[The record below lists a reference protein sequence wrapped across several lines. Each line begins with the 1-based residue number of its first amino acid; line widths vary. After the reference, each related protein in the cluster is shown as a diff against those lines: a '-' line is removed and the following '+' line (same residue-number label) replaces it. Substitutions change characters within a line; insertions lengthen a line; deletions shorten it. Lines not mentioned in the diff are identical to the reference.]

1 MKLSPNHSQ
10 SQMSEQNVKSFHLH
24 LVSDS
29 TGETVSMVA
38 RACLVQFDTI
48 EAHER
53 LWAMIRSKDQVEEVL
68 EGIRENPGFVLY
80 TIVNE
85 DIRNLLEDGC
95 RKLQVPCIAVLDP
108 IISKLGAHLDVE
120 IHPMPGRQHVMDAE
134 YFSRIEAM
142 QFVLSHDDGQSTHD
156 LDKADVVLL
165 GVSRTSKTPTCI
177 YLANRGIKAA
187 NIPIVPGCAL
197 PDELFAAANPLIV
210 GLTKE
215 PKRLVEIRRQRLR
228 LLDQD
233 EETDYVDLEKVSK
246 EINEA
251 RRLYTKHDWPV
262 INVSRKSIEETAAT
276 IIQMVNR
283 RRDDLS

>member
-1 MKLSPNHSQ
+1 
-10 SQMSEQNVKSFHLH
+10 
-24 LVSDS
+24 
-29 TGETVSMVA
+29 MV
-38 RACLVQFDTI
+38 
-48 EAHER
+48 
-53 LWAMIRSKDQVEEVL
+53 RSKDQVDEVL
-68 EGIRENPGFVLY
+68 SGVGKNPGFVLY

-85 DIRNLLEDGC
+85 DTRNKLEEGC

-108 IISKLGAHLDVE
+108 IMSKLGMHLNAEV
-120 IHPMPGRQHVMDAE
+120 HHMPGRQHVMDAE

-142 QFVLSHDDGQSTHD
+142 QFVLSHDDGQSTHN

-187 NIPIVPGCAL
+187 NIPIVPDCPL
-197 PDELFAAANPLIV
+197 PDELFTATNPMIV
-210 GLTKE
+210 GLTKD

-233 EETDYVDLEKVSK
+233 EGSDYVDLEKVST
-246 EINEA
+246 EINDA
-251 RRLYTKHDWPV
+251 RRLYTKHDWAV

-276 IIQMVNR
+276 IIQMYNKR
-283 RRDDLS
+283 MDQGD

>member
-1 MKLSPNHSQ
+1 MNT
-10 SQMSEQNVKSFHLH
+10 ERVKIFHLH

-29 TGETVSMVA
+29 TGETVGLVA
-38 RACLVQFDTI
+38 RACLVQFENI
-48 EAHER
+48 HAEEH
-53 LWAMIRSKDQVEEVL
+53 LWPMVRTEDQVAEVIT
-68 EGIRENPGFVLY
+68 GIQENPGFVLF

-85 DIRNLLEDGC
+85 DLRDILQDGC

-108 IISKLGAHLDVE
+108 VTAALGAHLDAEV
-120 IHPMPGRQHVMDAE
+120 HAQPGRQHVMDAE

-142 QFVLSHDDGQSTHD
+142 HFVLSHDDGQSTRD
-156 LDKADVVLL
+156 LDEADVVLL
-165 GVSRTSKTPTCI
+165 GVSRTSKTPTSI
-177 YLANRGIKAA
+177 YLANRGIKTA
-187 NIPIVPGCAL
+187 NIPIVPGC
-197 PDELFAAANPLIV
+197 PIPEELFKANGPLII

-228 LLDQD
+228 MLDQD

-251 RRLYTKHDWPV
+251 RRLFNKNDWPV

-276 IIQMVNR
+276 ILQLYNR
-283 RRDDLS
+283 RKEEFS

>member
-1 MKLSPNHSQ
+1 MNEKHI
-10 SQMSEQNVKSFHLH
+10 KTFHLH

-29 TGETVSMVA
+29 TGETVGTLA
-38 RACLVQFDTI
+38 RACLAQFDTI
-48 EAHER
+48 DATEH
-53 LWAMIRSKDQVEEVL
+53 LWPMVRSKDQVKEVID
-68 EGIRENPGFVLY
+68 GISEYPGFVLY

-85 DIRNLLEDGC
+85 EVRNMIEDGC

-108 IISKLGAHLDVE
+108 IIAKLGAHLDAEV
-120 IHPMPGRQHVMDAE
+120 HPMPGRQHVMNAE

-142 QFVLSHDDGQSTHD
+142 HFVLSHDDGQLTRD
-156 LDKADVVLL
+156 LDEADVVLM
-165 GVSRTSKTPTCI
+165 GVSRTSKTPTSI
-177 YLANRGIKAA
+177 YLANRGLKTA

-197 PDELFAAANPLIV
+197 PDEVFSATNPLIV

-228 LLDQD
+228 MLDQD
-233 EETDYVDLEKVSK
+233 EGTDYVDLEKVSK

-251 RRLYTKHDWPV
+251 RRLFTKNDWPV

-276 IIQMVNR
+276 IIQLYNR
-283 RRDDLS
+283 RKEDGA